1 MKPGPLVAL
10 IALAWA
16 FEGNASAQA
25 ITSTVQLTQQ
35 SMDSTKSA
43 SKKQSVHIYGG
54 EVQQAAPTKPGSVQ
68 AFYNVN
74 RLNCNCAKQPVLS
87 MNPGQIAFGTQVT
100 LTSPSTNAT
109 IYYTTD
115 GWTPTNASNRYIGPI
130 SIVGNTRLQAIAEEP
145 GLLPSPIV
153 EASYTVD
160 APPVP
165 LQPNALAVG
174 TVLVK
179 GTPLRLITVSRT
191 SSKSA
196 AVGDRLY
203 LLLDQNI
210 VSGGVIVAPRGMS
223 VEAKILTVEHAG
235 TGGKSGVLIFQVQ
248 SFSVHG
254 VPVLLNGVFTLV
266 APDIGAQSRHIAN
279 PSLVRVSG
287 PLPPGNE
294 SQIEPGMTLVA
305 SVAADATLNP

>member
-1 MKPGPLVAL
+1 MKPGPLAAL

-43 SKKQSVHIYGG
+43 SQKQSVHIYGG

-130 SIVGNTRLQAIAEEP
+130 SIVGNTRLQAIAEEA

-196 AVGDRLY
+196 AVGDRIY

-254 VPVLLNGVFTLV
+254 VPVLAQRGLHSCGARHRGAIPAHCESIAGARFRTS
-266 APDIGAQSRHIAN
+266 APR
-279 PSLVRVSG
+279 
-287 PLPPGNE
+287 E
-294 SQIEPGMTLVA
+294 
-305 SVAADATLNP
+305 

>member
-160 APPVP
+160 APAVP

-196 AVGDRLY
+196 AVGDRIISVARPEHCFRRSYCGAERNVGGSQDPDSGTRRNWRQIRRADLSSPVIQRAWSPGPAQRSLY
-203 LLLDQNI
+203 SCGARHRGAI
-210 VSGGVIVAPRGMS
+210 PAHCESIAGARFRTSAPR
-223 VEAKILTVEHAG
+223 E
-235 TGGKSGVLIFQVQ
+235 
-248 SFSVHG
+248 
-254 VPVLLNGVFTLV
+254 
-266 APDIGAQSRHIAN
+266 
-279 PSLVRVSG
+279 
-287 PLPPGNE
+287 
-294 SQIEPGMTLVA
+294 
-305 SVAADATLNP
+305 